1 MNCEHIKPLCEAYA
15 LNALEPNEMRDVESH
30 LKSCQACQ
38 TLVDGYANM
47 LAELPGVAQAVA
59 PVQAP
64 EHIRDQVLAQII
76 SEETLEAK
84 ATQPSWLDKLFQ
96 LPRWVPAVVGVQ
108 AVVIIAFGFLL
119 FQQNS
124 VNEQMTFESAQ
135 IQQAMQI
142 MLAASQETQFLSA
155 TTEAPEGSWGRIYT
169 RPDMDVVVVLVAD
182 TPPAPEDA
190 EYRFWFKDGDSY
202 VSSGVVHVIAEGDP
216 SAGRGWLIAQKPDG
230 YDQVIVTLD
239 PVGSPTE
246 APNGTMILS
255 ANYS

>member
-15 LNALEPNEMRDVESH
+15 LDALEPEEKLDVETH
-30 LKSCQACQ
+30 LKSCPACQ
-38 TLVDGYANM
+38 RLVDDYASM

-59 PVQAP
+59 PMQAP
-64 EHIRDQVLAQII
+64 KHIRDQVLGQII
-76 SEETLEAK
+76 SEETLQPK
-84 ATQPSWLDKLFQ
+84 ATQPSWLERLFQ
-96 LPRWVPAVVGVQ
+96 LPRWVPAVVAVQ
-108 AVVIIAFGFLL
+108 AVVIITFGFLL

-135 IQQAMQI
+135 IQQAMHI
-142 MLAASQETQFLSA
+142 MLAASQETQFLSPS
-155 TTEAPEGSWGRIYT
+155 TEAPEGSWGRMYT

-182 TPPAPEDA
+182 TPPAPENA

-216 SAGRGWLIAQKPDG
+216 SAGRGWLIAPKPEG
-230 YDQVIVTLD
+230 FDQVMVTLD